1 MDDVTLQSLITVLWK
16 GGTVQIFRNNLKESK
31 SIQEEIKSR
40 LKSGNFSYH
49 SVLNLLSS
57 SVLSKHVRI
66 KIQRN
71 IILPVLLYGCE
82 TWSLTLREEPRLR
95 VSENKALRIFGPKRD
110 EVTRDWR
117 KLHNGELNNLYCS
130 SNIVRV
136 IKSRMRWA
144 WHVARM
150 GRGAYRVL
158 VGNLRERG
166 HLEGRGVDV
175 TIILR
180 WIFSKLDRGHGL
192 DWSGSG

>member
-1 MDDVTLQSLITVLWK
+1 
-16 GGTVQIFRNNLKESK
+16 
-31 SIQEEIKSR
+31 
-40 LKSGNFSYH
+40 
-49 SVLNLLSS
+49 
-57 SVLSKHVRI
+57 VLSKHVRI

-192 DWSGSG
+192 D